1 MIEDIL
7 RDSESKMSKSIEVL
21 EHDLGAIRTGRAS
34 PSLVERLSVDYYGTP
49 TPLNQLASISVQEA
63 KVIMIQPWDKQAMGE
78 VEKAILKSDLG
89 LTPNNDGASIRLN
102 IPPLTE
108 ERRRDLAK
116 VVRKRVE
123 DGKVAIRNVRRDG
136 VDGLRGLEK
145 NKEISQDEQRRAQ
158 DQIQK
163 LTDTYCGKADEV
175 GARKE
180 AELMDV

>member
-7 RDSESKMSKSIEVL
+7 RQSESKMSKSIEVL
-21 EHDLGAIRTGRAS
+21 EHDLGTIRTGRAS
-34 PSLVERLSVDYYGTP
+34 PTLVEHLSVNYYGTP

-78 VEKAILKSDLG
+78 VERAILKSDLS
-89 LTPNNDGASIRLN
+89 LTPNNDGTSIRLN

-108 ERRRDLAK
+108 ERRKDLAK

-123 DGKVAIRNVRRDG
+123 DGKVAVRNVRRDG

-158 DQIQK
+158 EQLQK
-163 LTDTYCGKADEV
+163 ITDAHCTKADQA
-175 GARKE
+175 GTRKE
-180 AELMDV
+180 AELMEV